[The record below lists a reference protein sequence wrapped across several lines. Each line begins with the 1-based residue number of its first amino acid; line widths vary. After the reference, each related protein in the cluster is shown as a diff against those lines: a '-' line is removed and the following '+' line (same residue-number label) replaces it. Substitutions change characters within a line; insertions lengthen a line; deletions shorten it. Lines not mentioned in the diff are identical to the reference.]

1 MAAMKAVNV
10 LHNWTAK
17 RAGGRITLTG
27 VDETGAPRKIVG
39 IDTITFGKPPVA
51 THKSGDVYLLR

>member
-1 MAAMKAVNV
+1 MNASNV
-10 LHNWTAK
+10 LKNWSAK

-39 IDTITFGKPPVA
+39 IDTISSLNGKAPVA
-51 THKSGDVYLLR
+51 THRSGDIYILK